1 MCTST
6 VRKFT
11 KSTVM
16 TRLKRLNRGDIPK
29 YVTIVTQLMYLEI
42 GKIVQYR
49 IHTTLKECLLEYL
62 KKVKKNQYFFYSFH
76 TTQQA
81 HYDFFSSKNPEKLLL
96 FDLLEH
102 CVLLRT

>member
-1 MCTST
+1 MCIKKKFFLEGQEKRKQLPAWVKKNFVSKFLLHTLCTST

-62 KKVKKNQYFFYSFH
+62 KS
-76 TTQQA
+76 
-81 HYDFFSSKNPEKLLL
+81 
-96 FDLLEH
+96 
-102 CVLLRT
+102 